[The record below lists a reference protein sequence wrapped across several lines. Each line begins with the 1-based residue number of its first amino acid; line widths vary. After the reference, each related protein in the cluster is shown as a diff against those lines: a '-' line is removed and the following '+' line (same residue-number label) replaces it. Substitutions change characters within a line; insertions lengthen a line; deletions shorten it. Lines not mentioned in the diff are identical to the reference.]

1 MAQLLERLNALM
13 KRLLI
18 FAVIPLFI
26 IVFLFFL
33 GEQFEVGRLAAVASC
48 EDSPNKTACI
58 RSRGY
63 LPDRPFYPDLGR
75 RYIGGFARLIGGDL
89 GASYYVPPPPP
100 PRPEAEEESAQQA
113 PASQPAP
120 AAPSLAPPPANIPPP
135 PVAPLPPPK
144 K

>member
-1 MAQLLERLNALM
+1 MAQLLDRLTALM

-18 FAVIPLFI
+18 FAVIPLAV

-48 EDSPNKTACI
+48 EDSPNKAACI
-58 RSRGY
+58 RARGY

-100 PRPEAEEESAQQA
+100 PRAEADEEPAQKA
-113 PASQPAP
+113 AQPAP
-120 AAPSLAPPPANIPPP
+120 PAIPTLPPPPANIPPP
-135 PVAPLPPPK
+135 PVAPLPAPK